1 MDYKEEIAKLAKKT
15 SGLNIDFLQMIEIPP
30 DSSMGDYAIPCFP
43 LAKQLKKAPQQIAD
57 DIAAKL
63 KAIWLDKAEAKG
75 PYINLFIKKSCL
87 FEDVISEI
95 QNKKDKYGSSQEG
108 KGKKALIE
116 HTSINP
122 NASPHVGR
130 ARNALIGDAIVRLM
144 RFQGYKT
151 DVHYFVNDVGKQIAM
166 LVLGAGTKKPAFDS
180 LLKLYVD
187 INNKIKAKPELEKD
201 VFELLNKL
209 ENGDKSVRKRFRAI
223 VETCI
228 KGQAKIFAELGIK
241 YDSFD
246 YESDY
251 LWNNKAKQS
260 LELLNKTGKLSEDE
274 EGRLVLNQEE
284 YNLPLKAP
292 FLVLTRA
299 DKTSLYPLRDIAYTM
314 DKAKLA
320 KGANVIVLGEDQK
333 LYFQQLAAAMDL
345 LGFKAPVPVHY
356 SFVLLSDGRMS
367 TRQGSV
373 ILLEDFMQEA
383 VEKAKHEI
391 KKRHGKADEKT
402 AKDIAYGAVKYAVLK
417 VSNEKNVTFDWDS
430 ALSFEG
436 ETGPYIQYT
445 YARARSILRKAGK
458 APVKADYCLLMDES
472 EKKLV
477 SLLGA
482 FPEAVNASASHF
494 RPSTLAKY
502 LLDLSQAFNE
512 FYHSCQCL
520 SENVEPKLRDARLL
534 LVSSA
539 SIVIKTG
546 LFLLGINA
554 PERM

>member
-1 MDYKEEIAKLAKKT
+1 MDYKEEIANLAKKA
-15 SGLNIDFLQMIEIPP
+15 SQLNIDFLQMVEVPP
-30 DSSMGDYAIPCFP
+30 DSAMGDYAVPCFH
-43 LAKQLKKAPQQIAD
+43 LAKQLKKAPQQIALELAPLFK
-57 DIAAKL
+57 AA
-63 KAIWLDKAEAKG
+63 WLDKVEANG
-75 PYINLFIKKSCL
+75 PYINFFIKKSCL
-87 FEDVISEI
+87 FEDVIEEI
-95 QNKKDKYGSSQEG
+95 QKKKGNYGSSGEG
-108 KGKKALIE
+108 KGKIALVE

-166 LVLGAGTKKPAFDS
+166 LVLGAGKKKPAFS
-180 LLKLYVD
+180 RLLKLYID
-187 INNKIKAKPELEKD
+187 INKKIKAKPELEKD

-209 ENGDKSVRKRFRAI
+209 ENGDKAVRKRFRDI
-223 VETCI
+223 VDTCI
-228 KGQAKIFAELGIK
+228 KGQAKILAELGIK

-246 YESDY
+246 YESEY
-251 LWNNKAKQS
+251 LWNNKAKNAI
-260 LELLNKTGKLSEDE
+260 ELLKKTGRLSEDE
-274 EGRLVLNQEE
+274 EGRYVLNQEE
-284 YNLPLKAP
+284 YKLPLKAP

-314 DKAKLA
+314 DKAKIA
-320 KGANVIVLGEDQK
+320 EDMNVIVLGEDQK
-333 LYFQQLAAAMDL
+333 LYFQQLAAALGL
-345 LGFKAPVPVHY
+345 LKVKAPVPVHY

-373 ILLEDFMQEA
+373 VLLEDFMKEA
-383 VEKAKHEI
+383 VEKAEKEI
-391 KKRHGKADEKT
+391 KKRHGKINEKT

-417 VSNEKNVTFDWDS
+417 VSNEKNVVFDWGS

-436 ETGPYIQYT
+436 ETGPYMQYT

-458 APVKADYCLLMDES
+458 LPSRADYSLLAEES
-472 EKKLV
+472 EKRLV
-477 SLLGA
+477 SLLRA
-482 FPEAVNASASHF
+482 FPDAVGSSLSHF
-494 RPSTLAKY
+494 RPSMLAKS
-502 LLDLSQAFNE
+502 LLELSQAFNE

-520 SENVEPKLRDARLL
+520 SEDIEPKLRDARLL

-539 SIVIKTG
+539 SIVLKTG

-554 PERM
+554 PEKM

>member
-1 MDYKEEIAKLAKKT
+1 MDYKQEIAKLAKKA
-15 SGLNIDFLQMIEIPP
+15 SGLDIDFLQMVEVPP

-43 LAKQLKKAPQQIAD
+43 LAKMLKKAPQQIAED
-57 DIAAKL
+57 LAKKL
-63 KAIWLDKAEAKG
+63 KAAWLDKAEAKG
-75 PYINLFIKKSCL
+75 PYINFFVKKSCF
-87 FEDVISEI
+87 FEDVISKI
-95 QNKKDKYGSSQEG
+95 QKEKANYGSSKEG

-144 RFQGYKT
+144 CFHGYKT

-166 LVLGAGTKKPAFDS
+166 LVLGAGKKKPTFS
-180 LLKLYVD
+180 QLLNLYVD

-201 VFELLNKL
+201 VFALLNKL
-209 ENGDKSVRKRFRAI
+209 ENGDKAVRKRFREI
-223 VETCI
+223 VDTCI
-228 KGQAKIFAELGIK
+228 KGQAKILAELGIK

-246 YESDY
+246 YESEY
-251 LWNNKAKQS
+251 LWNNKAKQA
-260 LELLNKTGKLSEDE
+260 LELLRKTGKLEEDE

-284 YNLPLKAP
+284 YKLPLKAP

-320 KGANVIVLGEDQK
+320 KGPNVIVLGEDQK
-333 LYFQQLAAAMDL
+333 LYFQQLAAAVDL

-356 SFVLLSDGRMS
+356 SFVLLSDGKMS
-367 TRQGSV
+367 TRQGNV
-373 ILLEDFMQEA
+373 ILLEDFMKDA
-383 VEKAKHEI
+383 VSKANEEI
-391 KKRHGKADEKT
+391 KKRHGKADLKI
-402 AKDIAYGAVKYAVLK
+402 AKVIAYGAVKYAFLK
-417 VSNEKNVTFDWDS
+417 VSNEKNVTFDWES
-430 ALSFEG
+430 SLSFEG

-445 YARARSILRKAGK
+445 YARARSILRKAK
-458 APVKADYCLLMDES
+458 KLPSKADYCLLAEES
-472 EKKLV
+472 EKRLV

-482 FPEAVNASASHF
+482 FPDAVEESTQHF

-520 SENVEPKLRDARLL
+520 ADCVEPGLRDARLL
-534 LVSSA
+534 LVSSS
-539 SIVIKTG
+539 SIVLKTG
-546 LFLLGINA
+546 LSLLGINA
-554 PERM
+554 PEKM